1 MASSNDIVRR
11 LGDGRVIGD
20 GPLSQRTSESC
31 QNIHCMRIV
40 PLTFDVRPLSQ
51 YQKTFIAI
59 ILRLRYLVLKHEELV
74 DVLIEVDQAIRR
86 HKDLM

>member
-1 MASSNDIVRR
+1 
-11 LGDGRVIGD
+11 
-20 GPLSQRTSESC
+20 
-31 QNIHCMRIV
+31 MRIV